1 MDNLVQLIG
10 SLGFPIVA
18 CIYLF
23 KYMQKQTEIHKDELL
38 LFKDAIN
45 NNTSAIK
52 ELTLKLNIKG
62 GSEDG

>member
-1 MDNLVQLIG
+1 MDTVIQLIG
-10 SLGFPIVA
+10 SVGFPIVA

-23 KYMQKQTEIHKDELL
+23 DYMKKQTEIHKDELL

-45 NNTSAIK
+45 NNTNAIK